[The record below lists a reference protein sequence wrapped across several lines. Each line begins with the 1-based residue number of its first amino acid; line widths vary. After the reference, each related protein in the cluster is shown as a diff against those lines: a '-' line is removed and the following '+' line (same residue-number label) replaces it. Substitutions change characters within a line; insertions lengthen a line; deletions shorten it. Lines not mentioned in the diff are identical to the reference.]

1 MRLSADS
8 HEFSELGKPAQATR
22 YSVLPSESVL
32 ESKMARTSKSLGLLL
47 AAGAADV
54 VLAEM
59 FGLLGVR
66 RCFVERGGN
75 FCSDESLIETLGA
88 SLLRRE

>member
-22 YSVLPSESVL
+22 NSVLPTGSVL
-32 ESKMARTSKSLGLLL
+32 ESKMERTSKSLGLLL
-47 AAGAADV
+47 AAWAADV
-54 VLAEM
+54 VPAAL

-66 RCFVERGGN
+66 RCLVERGGN
-75 FCSDESLIETLGA
+75 FCSDESLIEILGA
-88 SLLRRE
+88 SLLRVE

>member
-1 MRLSADS
+1 M
-8 HEFSELGKPAQATR
+8 
-22 YSVLPSESVL
+22 
-32 ESKMARTSKSLGLLL
+32 

-54 VLAEM
+54 VLAAM

>member
-1 MRLSADS
+1 M
-8 HEFSELGKPAQATR
+8 
-22 YSVLPSESVL
+22 